1 MVLRDSGMPGNII
14 QSVCAAPCSVVV
26 VACYACCCRAC
37 CCCSFVSY
45 VRHQFDSMRQMQQ
58 WKQQRAVESTNRN
71 SKSSTA
77 GERMTMALDKAKQCR
92 VATCLDDVT
101 TTAMTTTTTATET
114 ITAAAA
120 AATMTTKA
128 AVAAAAAATAAA
140 SSMSARTTSS
150 ELSCESE
157 GEDESDGEGEGETET
172 EGEGESECKSVD
184 PVQKLGRFVVP
195 MLALLCCSNFS
206 CFSAAFPTPPLPLLH
221 FFSNTFC
228 SSLFYAAL
236 PHPILLSYVFC
247 TS

>member
-1 MVLRDSGMPGNII
+1 
-14 QSVCAAPCSVVV
+14 
-26 VACYACCCRAC
+26 
-37 CCCSFVSY
+37 
-45 VRHQFDSMRQMQQ
+45 
-58 WKQQRAVESTNRN
+58 
-71 SKSSTA
+71 
-77 GERMTMALDKAKQCR
+77 MTMALDKAKQCR

-114 ITAAAA
+114 ITAA

-195 MLALLCCSNFS
+195 MLALLCCSNCS
-206 CFSAAFPTPPLPLLH
+206 CFSAAFPLLH
-221 FFSNTFC
+221 C
-228 SSLFYAAL
+228 LFYTSFPTPSAY
-236 PHPILLSYVFC
+236 PFSMLLCLIQSC
-247 TS
+247 SLTSSAQANPVQKLAEKNPN